1 MTHTRCLLSK
11 PRPESH
17 RLLPA
22 DHYILTALRPE
33 IHLQFGIKPKMDFLH
48 RRRTDDKLSVG
59 PKEFFR
65 IQRLFNFI
73 QRLIDRLCIVVKRMD
88 VVDFFTRLEIRNI
101 SGLYRQ

>member
-33 IHLQFGIKPKMDFLH
+33 IHLQFGTKP
-48 RRRTDDKLSVG
+48 RRPARAVDDDKLSVG

-73 QRLIDRLCIVVKRMD
+73 QRLIDRICIVVKRMD